1 MGNQRKLRLIQVAKE
16 FNVGINTIT
25 DFLQKKG
32 IKSDGSPN
40 SVIESS
46 TYAVLEKE
54 YGSNRAAGEARE
66 EVRERISMK
75 PASVTLEQAEKQER
89 EEEKEVV
96 IKSNVISVKDEVQQA
111 TILGKI
117 DLSPKPKKSVQPEAQ
132 PKAQPEVKAEA
143 KPEPREEAKPEPRE
157 EVKPEAKPEVKAAE
171 PREEAPARLQ
181 EEHKSVEE
189 PSPKEDSLK
198 KQTITHEVKETKNET
213 PQNHGA
219 KMPKAQTPQ
228 KPAASEA
235 ETVTATPKER
245 EAEPKKDGIFRTE
258 TPILQGPQVLGTM
271 DVSGIVPGGRRKRK
285 RIQKEKVDV
294 NKTAAKGA
302 SNGEKGHGKGG
313 NAAAQNRKGGAA
325 AQPAQPNPN
334 QPKPGEGRR
343 NKKNKKQNPKPVLR
357 PEVSEEEVSKQIK
370 DTLARLTSKGNKS
383 KSAKY
388 RKDKREAVA
397 ERMNEEFE
405 REEQERSI
413 LKVTEFVTVSEL
425 ATMMNVTPTEVIT
438 ACMNLGLM
446 VSINQRL
453 DAEALVV
460 VAEEF
465 GYKIEFVSAE
475 IQEAIADEEDDEKD
489 LVPRPPIVTVMG
501 HVDHGKTSLLDNIR
515 KTNVIEGE
523 AGGITQHIGAY
534 SVKLN
539 GQKIT
544 FLDTPGHEAFTAMR
558 ARGAAVT
565 DVAVIIVAADDSV
578 MPQTIEA
585 INHSKAAGV
594 PIIVA
599 VNKCDKPEANPDK
612 VRQMLTE
619 YGIIPEE
626 WGGQNMFVNVSAKK
640 GQGIDDLLETI
651 LLQADV
657 LELKANPDTF
667 ASGNIIEAKLD
678 RGRGPVATLLVTRGT
693 LHVGDTIVAGQSYG
707 SVRAM
712 LDQHGEH
719 KDEARPSD
727 AVEILGLNSVPA
739 AGDEF
744 RVFEDARD
752 ARSLAEQRALKA
764 RIEEQNKVKH
774 VTLETLFDEMSQ
786 NELKE
791 LNLVVK
797 ADAQGTIEALADSI
811 GKMDQSEVRINI
823 IHSAVGAISET
834 DVTLAMASNAII
846 IGFGVRPQPKA
857 RDAAE
862 RENVQI
868 KTYSIIYKA
877 IEDIDAARI
886 GMLKPTEEE
895 VQTGSAEVRD
905 TFRVPKAGTIAGCM
919 VTEGEISRDDKVR
932 VVRDGVVVFDGS
944 FGSMRRFKDDVNV
957 VKRGYECG
965 LGIEKFQ
972 DIKVGDILEAY
983 KIIEVAR
990 TE

>member
-1 MGNQRKLRLIQVAKE
+1 MAKVRVSSLAKE
-16 FNVGINTIT
+16 FGMTSKELMTHLEDMKIPVKSASSTLE
-25 DFLQKKG
+25 DAYVSMVKKQLA
-32 IKSDGSPN
+32 P
-40 SVIESS
+40 VIE
-46 TYAVLEKE
+46 A
-54 YGSNRAAGEARE
+54 RAAEVEAARRAEQEAAAQQEAERAAAAEAERLAVEAR
-66 EVRERISMK
+66 
-75 PASVTLEQAEKQER
+75 R
-89 EEEKEVV
+89 EEERRLSQEAQAAAEAARAAAAEEERRAKEEAARAAREAEMEAKRRAVPASDSGSRFRSLLDQIAEQEVV
-96 IKSNVISVKDEVQQA
+96 LKEK
-111 TILGKI
+111 
-117 DLSPKPKKSVQPEAQ
+117 
-132 PKAQPEVKAEA
+132 KAEA
-143 KPEPREEAKPEPRE
+143 NRAETSRSSERGGRGRRGAS
-157 EVKPEAKPEVKAAE
+157 AAGAAS
-171 PREEAPARLQ
+171 EAPARNRRRSSAAPSVPAGDFPPAPEKAAKGGKKRRGAGSTHEGEDRYARMARDA
-181 EEHKSVEE
+181 EEYSREKVLEEARAAVEE
-189 PSPKEDSLK
+189 
-198 KQTITHEVKETKNET
+198 
-213 PQNHGA
+213 
-219 KMPKAQTPQ
+219 
-228 KPAASEA
+228 AS
-235 ETVTATPKER
+235 R
-245 EAEPKKDGIFRTE
+245 EST
-258 TPILQGPQVLGTM
+258 
-271 DVSGIVPGGRRKRK
+271 GRRKK
-285 RIQKEKVDV
+285 RKEKR
-294 NKTAAKGA
+294 AA
-302 SNGEKGHGKGG
+302 E
-313 NAAAQNRKGGAA
+313 AAAAA
-325 AQPAQPNPN
+325 EEKKIEEALAQGINP
-334 QPKPGEGRR
+334 EDLDAVR
-343 NKKNKKQNPKPVLR
+343 
-357 PEVSEEEVSKQIK
+357 VSEGV
-370 DTLARLTSKGNKS
+370 T
-383 KSAKY
+383 
-388 RKDKREAVA
+388 VA
-397 ERMNEEFE
+397 E
-405 REEQERSI
+405 
-413 LKVTEFVTVSEL
+413 L
-425 ATMMNVTPTEVIT
+425 
-438 ACMNLGLM
+438 
-446 VSINQRL
+446 
-453 DAEALVV
+453 AEALEVP
-460 VAEEF
+460 ANDIIKRLF
-465 GYKIEFVSAE
+465 LLGTPLTMTQTMSN
-475 IQEAIADEEDDEKD
+475 D
-489 LVPRPPIVTVMG
+489 LVELVADDLGRQVRIVTPEEENSFSFYDDPADLKPRPPVVTVMG
-501 HVDHGKTSLLDNIR
+501 HVDHGKTSLLDAIR
-515 KTNVIEGE
+515 HTNVWSGE
-523 AGGITQHIGAY
+523 AGGITQHIGA
-534 SVKLN
+534 SEVEIN
-539 GQKIT
+539 GRQIT
-544 FLDTPGHEAFTAMR
+544 FVDTPGHEAFTAMR
-558 ARGAAVT
+558 ARGAKIT
-565 DVAVIIVAADDSV
+565 DVVVLVVAADDGV

-719 KDEARPSD
+719 KDEACPSD

-752 ARSLAEQRALKA
+752 ARDLAEQRALKA

-834 DVTLAMASNAII
+834 DVTLAAASNAII
-846 IGFGVRPQPKA
+846 IGFGVRPQAKA

-895 VQTGSAEVRD
+895 VQTGSAEVRE
-905 TFRVPKAGTIAGCM
+905 TFRVPKAGLIAGCM
-919 VTEGEISRDDKVR
+919 VTEGEIDRSDSVR
-932 VVRDGVVVFDGS
+932 VVRDGVVVFDGT
-944 FGSMRRFKDDVNV
+944 FGSMRRFKDDVKS
-957 VKRGYECG
+957 VKSGYECG

-972 DIKVGDILEAY
+972 DIKVGDVLEAY
-983 KIIEVAR
+983 KIVEVAR